1 MASAPLP
8 PRPVAQSSITRVL
21 PFGSRHAVHILERN
35 RFIFSRGWIVIV
47 SGFFEPV
54 FFLLGIGFG
63 LGSLIG
69 TVPGPNGVAIPYAV
83 FVAPALLATSAM
95 NGAVYDTTN
104 MFFRLRYEKA
114 YDGMLATPL
123 NVGDIALG
131 EVTWALGRGA
141 LYGLGFLVVMFAF
154 GLVPSPLGVLAL
166 PASMLIGFAT
176 ASAGLAATTFM
187 RSWQDLD
194 LLFVI
199 TLPLFLFSGTFF
211 PVTTYPEPLRTI
223 VELSPLYRGVDL
235 VRGLTLGIVGISQVI
250 DVIYLSIFG
259 VVFIWLASRRLGKML
274 IK

>member
-1 MASAPLP
+1 M
-8 PRPVAQSSITRVL
+8 
-21 PFGSRHAVHILERN
+21 HILERN
-35 RFIFSRGWIVIV
+35 RFIFRRGWMVIF

-69 TVPGPNGVAIPYAV
+69 TVTGPDGTQIPYAV
-83 FVAPALLATSAM
+83 FVAPALLATAAM
-95 NGAVYDTTN
+95 NGAVYDSTN

-114 YDGMLATPL
+114 YDGMLSTPM

-131 EVTWALGRGA
+131 EVIWALGRGA
-141 LYGLGFLVVMFAF
+141 LYGLGFFVVMYVF
-154 GLVPSPLGVLAL
+154 GLVPSPWGLLAL
-166 PASMLIGFAT
+166 PASMFIGFAT
-176 ASAGLAATTFM
+176 AAAGLAAVTFM

-211 PVTTYPEPLRTI
+211 PITTYPEPLRTI

-235 VRGLTLGIVGISQVI
+235 VRGLTTGVVGVSQLI
-250 DVIYLSIFG
+250 DVIYLAVLGTISLWI
-259 VVFIWLASRRLGKML
+259 ASRRLGKML
-274 IK
+274 LK

>member
-1 MASAPLP
+1 MATIGGS
-8 PRPVAQSSITRVL
+8 VTRVL
-21 PFGSRHAVHILERN
+21 PFGSRHSVHILERN
-35 RFIFSRGWIVIV
+35 RFIFRRGWMVIF

-69 TVPGPNGVAIPYAV
+69 TVVGPDGTLIPYAV
-83 FVAPALLATSAM
+83 FVAPALLATASM
-95 NGAVYDTTN
+95 NGAVYDSTN

-114 YDGMLATPL
+114 YDGMLSTPL

-131 EVTWALGRGA
+131 EVIWALGRGA
-141 LYGLGFLVVMFAF
+141 LYGLGFLAVMFAF
-154 GLVPSPLGVLAL
+154 GLVPSAWGVLAL

-176 ASAGLAATTFM
+176 AAAGLAAVTFM

-194 LLFVI
+194 LLFTV

-223 VELSPLYRGVDL
+223 VEFTPLYRGVDL
-235 VRGLTLGIVGISQVI
+235 VRGLTTGVVGWAQAI
-250 DVIYLSIFG
+250 DVIYLFVMG
-259 VVFIWLASRRLGKML
+259 VFFVWIASRRLGRML

>member
-1 MASAPLP
+1 MAAVGGS
-8 PRPVAQSSITRVL
+8 VTRVL
-21 PFGSRHAVHILERN
+21 PFGSRHSVHILERN
-35 RFIFSRGWIVIV
+35 RFIFRRGWMVIF

-69 TVPGPNGVAIPYAV
+69 TVTGPDGTLIPYAV
-83 FVAPALLATSAM
+83 FVAPALLAAASM
-95 NGAVYDTTN
+95 NGAVYDSTN

-131 EVTWALGRGA
+131 EVIWALGRGA
-141 LYGLGFLVVMFAF
+141 LYGLGFLAVMFAF
-154 GLVPSPLGVLAL
+154 GLVPSTWGLLAL

-176 ASAGLAATTFM
+176 ASAGLAAVTFM

-194 LLFVI
+194 LLFTV

-223 VELSPLYRGVDL
+223 VEFTPLYRGVDL
-235 VRGLTLGIVGISQVI
+235 VRGLTTGVVGWAQAI
-250 DVIYLSIFG
+250 DVVYLFVMG
-259 VVFIWLASRRLGKML
+259 VLFVWIASRRLGKML